1 MSELEQKFQKRQTA
15 CKLRVIDILNSKYVK
30 STGFIPN
37 YLQVLS
43 QEVSRINII
52 GVVIEKS
59 EENDFRTIMI
69 DDGTGRIP
77 AKTFDNG
84 KLLENV
90 SIGDVVLLI
99 GKPREFSSNKYV
111 FVEMIKKIDPA
122 WARVRKTELEK
133 NTPTADTPKKNGI
146 VISNDANEN
155 KIIDLSSPNRVITL
169 IKELDRGFGVSIEDL
184 SSKNVKEVDK
194 VVDMLLKE
202 GDLFEIKP
210 GKLKVLE

>member
-1 MSELEQKFQKRQTA
+1 LSELEQKFQKRQTA